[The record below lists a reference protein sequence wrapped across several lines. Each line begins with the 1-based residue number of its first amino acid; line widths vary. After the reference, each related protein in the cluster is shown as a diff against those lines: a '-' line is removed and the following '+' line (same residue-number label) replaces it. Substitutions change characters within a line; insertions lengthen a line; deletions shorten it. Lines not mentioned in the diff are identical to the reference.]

1 MTNKKLSVTIILFA
15 CGALVVGFLLYS
27 TSKVVYR
34 DHKIE
39 KEIEQLKADAERI
52 KNDNRILQDR
62 IAYFETPEFQERTAK
77 EKLNMQKPDEG
88 VVVIKQ
94 SREGEQSNEIQENV
108 LSQQE
113 NNRPT
118 YLKWW
123 DYFFSYN

>member
-1 MTNKKLSVTIILFA
+1 MTNKKLSVTIILFM
-15 CGALVVGFLLYS
+15 CGSLAVGFLLYS

-39 KEIEQLKADAERI
+39 KEIEQLKADSERI
-52 KNDNRILQDR
+52 KNDNRVLQDR
-62 IAYFETPEFQERTAK
+62 IAYFETSEFQERVAK

-94 SREGEQSNEIQENV
+94 SRDGEQQEEVQENV
-108 LSQQE
+108 LPQQE